1 MSLNRCIPVHPR
13 AILAARRNE
22 TDRRPAWEAL
32 ASLPWGDD
40 LDPIDHI
47 GGEAVLRIER
57 AIEDYVL
64 EADATCLLR
73 WVAPTG
79 TDSGELQLFT
89 RTDWIVLFP
98 ER

>member
-1 MSLNRCIPVHPR
+1 MSLNKCIPISRR
-13 AILAARRNE
+13 AVEAAMTE
-22 TDRRPAWEAL
+22 EGEGRPVWEAL